1 MKKLDYC
8 PECSIEL
15 NSRESEMGF
24 CQNCKHNWDED
35 DIDMEE
41 DYYDEEYYEG
51 EPNENCEKC
60 GRTYDHFGYDYQ
72 YCKACGWD
80 AENQKW
86 DKPIKPTDAD
96 YLAGEADILTGR
108 WW

>member
-1 MKKLDYC
+1 MDRSRQHPCAIHFIYC
-8 PECSIEL
+8 CGALIL
-15 NSRESEMGF
+15 
-24 CQNCKHNWDED
+24 
-35 DIDMEE
+35 IDMEE

-51 EPNENCEKC
+51 EPNDNCEKC
-60 GRTYDHFGYDYQ
+60 GRTYDDIGYDYQ